1 MAYKHGRNTDVL
13 LGSYDISAYLNE
25 ATPSMSIDTA
35 ETSAFGS
42 SSKTYIVGQND
53 GTVSLSGMFDGDANA
68 VNAVFESIIDNDL
81 TPAFTIAYDG
91 GVAVGSGCSIGTA
104 KQTSYEVTAPVGDV
118 VSVSG
123 EFQVTGGIR
132 QGVLL
137 NDGTALSAT
146 TNGTSV
152 DGVAATTIGATAN
165 LHVIANTRS
174 TVSTI
179 KVQHSTDNSTWVD
192 LITFTNIPA
201 TTITNESLTAGVLS
215 IRRYLR
221 MQVTLTAGT
230 GSITPIISIARR
242 N

>member
-1 MAYKHGRNTDVL
+1 MAYRHGRNTKVY

-25 ATPSMSIDTA
+25 ATPSMSLDTA

-42 SSKTYIVGQND
+42 SAKTYIVGQND
-53 GTVSLSGMFDGDANA
+53 ATVSIKGMFDGDATA
-68 VNAVFESIIDNDL
+68 VNAVFEDIISNDL

-91 GVAVGSGCSIGTA
+91 GIGVGNDCSIGTA
-104 KQTSYEVTAPVGDV
+104 KQTSYDISTPVGDV
-118 VSVSG
+118 VSVTG

-132 QGVLL
+132 QAVLL

-146 TNGTSV
+146 TNGTAV
-152 DGVAATTIGATAN
+152 DNSAATTIGAVAN
-165 LHVIANTRS
+165 LHVIANSRS
-174 TVSTI
+174 TATTI

-192 LITFTNIPA
+192 LITFTSVSA
-201 TTITNESLTAGVLS
+201 STITNENIAAGVLT

-221 MQVTLTAGT
+221 VQTTLTAGT
-230 GSITPIISIARR
+230 GSITPIVSIARR

>member
-1 MAYKHGRNTDVL
+1 MAYRHGRNTDVL

-42 SSKTYIVGQND
+42 SAKTYIVGQND
-53 GTVSLSGMFDGDANA
+53 ATVSLGGMFDGDATA
-68 VNAVFESIIDNDL
+68 VNAVFEDIISNDL
-81 TPAFTIAYDG
+81 TPAFTIAYDN
-91 GVAVGSGCSIGTA
+91 GVGVGNNCSLGTA
-104 KQTSYEVTAPVGDV
+104 KQTSYEISAPVGDV
-118 VSVSG
+118 VSVTG

-152 DGVAATTIGATAN
+152 DNSAATAIGAVAN
-165 LHVIANTRS
+165 LHVIANSRS
-174 TVSTI
+174 TATTI

-192 LITFTNIPA
+192 LITFTSVSA
-201 TTITNESLTAGVLS
+201 STITNENIAAGVLT

-221 MQVTLTAGT
+221 AQTTLTAGT
-230 GSITPIISIARR
+230 GSITPIVSIARR